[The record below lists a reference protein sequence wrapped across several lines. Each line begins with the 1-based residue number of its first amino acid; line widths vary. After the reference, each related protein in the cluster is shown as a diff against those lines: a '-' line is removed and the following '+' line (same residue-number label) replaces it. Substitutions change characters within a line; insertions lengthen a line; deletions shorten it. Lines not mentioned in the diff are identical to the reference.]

1 MSHIIWVLFC
11 KSEKE
16 EVAKR
21 IIQKVTDHLEMQVVY
36 STIEKYHKGGLKV
49 TLKTD
54 CSQQAWEQ
62 KVYEV
67 LLRSQSIG
75 RSWLLSGSVSEE
87 LDIWSNHSVIS
98 VIEAIHVSMDAN

>member
-1 MSHIIWVLFC
+1 MSQIIWVLFC

-16 EVAKR
+16 VVAER
-21 IIQKVTDHLEMQVVY
+21 IIQKVTDHLEMQVAY
-36 STIEKYHKGGLKV
+36 SNIEKYHKGGLKV

-54 CSQQAWEQ
+54 CSEQLWEQ

-75 RSWLLSGSVSEE
+75 RHWILSGSVVDG
-87 LDIWSNHSVIS
+87 LDIWSNDPKIS
-98 VIEAIHVSMDAN
+98 GIEAINVLMNVN